1 MSKTEQ
7 LDLLAE
13 LRIRLENLEQLLSRQ
28 MEVMF
33 VPARGRTPGVVLNDM
48 MAEQAGRALEC
59 VQALREEIRQRGKQK
74 GAE

>member
-1 MSKTEQ
+1 MNKTEQ

-33 VPARGRTPGVVLNDM
+33 VPVRGRTPDVALNDM
-48 MAEQAGRALEC
+48 MAEQAERALEC
-59 VQALREEIRQRGKQK
+59 VQTLREEIRQNRRWR
-74 GAE
+74 